1 MRGHRNVTFNSGSP
15 PRIVNGQPISPV
27 FVLRME
33 RPAYWT
39 CWTHR
44 EYNCRPKMPMR
55 KAIPITRSPPFYYTN
70 HSPADG
76 RNSFLRLREAEDPE
90 AYAFQNFRT
99 KKRTLP
105 SGLTS
110 KSDAR

>member
-15 PRIVNGQPISPV
+15 PPIVNGLPISPM

-44 EYNCRPKMPMR
+44 EYNCRLKMLMR

-76 RNSFLRLREAEDPE
+76 RNSFLRPREAEDPE
-90 AYAFQNFRT
+90 ASAFQNFRKNPCRYPT
-99 KKRTLP
+99 A
-105 SGLTS
+105 G
-110 KSDAR
+110 